1 MKNFILRA
9 FYILAAILASVPASV
24 ANPTGAPTIT
34 SALPDKTYYAEGV
47 VATESAIS
55 FTIADPDTANGS
67 FTNNAWT
74 GARITATSDNP
85 NLILPANAA
94 TAIGGSSGNRNV
106 TIKHEANI
114 TGSAN
119 VTVTISD
126 GTNQNTYTFR
136 VTVVPRPNYYWSILA
151 GSTNGTSGS
160 ANGTGTEASFNAPTG
175 MVRDSQGNLFVS
187 DVTNQLIRKI
197 TPAGVVTA
205 FAGTQGTAGFA
216 DGTGTA
222 ARFSSPS
229 QIAIDAS
236 ENLYVADGGN
246 NRIRKITPAGVVTTF
261 AGMGTASSLDGA
273 ALSATFNEP
282 TGIAISSTGVLYVSE
297 NTGKVIRKIENG
309 QVSTVAG
316 LAATAALTNGFG
328 TAARF
333 QAPNSILML
342 PNGNLLI
349 RDVTSAAFRLLNTV
363 TTEVTTLTTG
373 ATGFNSYASVDAQGN
388 LYLPLAANQLTLTS
402 DFDSANLVGSGTAGS
417 ALGVNTAATISDPR
431 SMVFAPDGTVYLVS
445 RGQNNIRVGTP
456 YPSLRNPGTQS
467 INEATRLAFSSTSL
481 QQLGAFSNAL
491 NTAGT
496 ATLPITMQLSVQ
508 SGTLDFNNV
517 AAPSGVTVTGVGTS
531 SVTLT
536 GDETAVNTY
545 LANFGYTP
553 NAGYINANANG
564 GSLASGAVSPDVL
577 SMRMSTANNLA
588 APITGSLNLLVRAAD
603 NKPRIVSALPDKT
616 YYADTTVATEAPITL
631 TVGDP
636 DTANTSFVNNA
647 STGGRITATS
657 DNPNLILPADIYTAI
672 GGTGSAR
679 TLTIKHQANITGSA
693 NVTVTINDGTN
704 QNTYTFKVTVAPT
717 PMLAVEQPAGTALA
731 IGGNASFG
739 NRTIGQSADLT
750 FTLRSQGELTL
761 LMSSGV
767 DISGAAASDF
777 SLVGSVPASLPA
789 GGNGTLTVRFTPT
802 TSGNRSATL
811 SIPTNDMRP
820 GRSPYTI
827 TLTGNGSATPTIAT
841 YANAT
846 SQVLGG
852 WVNGGNFTIGGVAGS
867 FSANTTKW
875 ISSETPNKVVD
886 ANTDSKFLIYR
897 NSNAGVILKPTNS
910 SLVFNRLALS
920 TANDASERD
929 PASFILYGSSSN
941 LTGSEGT
948 NIPISSLT
956 PIASGNVTMLDAR
969 KAGPTVIQ
977 FANSVAYTSYVVVF
991 PTVRNPATATGSQ
1004 VSEIQLSQG
1013 ATPPLAVAMAD
1024 ARGGQLSGS
1033 NFSFGSIGNSNP
1045 GTNWLAGESPD
1056 HAVDGNVNTKFAIFR
1071 SSGAGLLASP
1081 QAGPARMNILTLWTA
1096 DDAPERDPAT
1106 YQVYGFPTRITQT
1119 SGTLALGNGTLLA
1132 NGTVTLPAGR
1142 NSGPVQVD
1150 FDNGTAYSSYLV
1162 VFPTVKN
1169 SSSTNLTQI
1178 SEVQFSYNGTIT
1190 PSAGL
1195 IGNFTASAGSASA
1208 SQSFTVNGRGLSGPV
1223 TLTAPTGFEISTD
1236 NSTFSSSLQVNNP
1249 GGTIQ
1254 SVYRGAFGNYTTASD
1269 NIWSAGSG
1277 VEFPNQYAFAAITSN
1292 GSVVTWGFDT
1302 FGGNS
1307 TNVAGNLTSNVK
1319 AVYSNGGAFAA
1330 LKTDGSVVTWG
1341 NATFGGNST
1350 NVAGNLT
1357 SNVTAVYSTIAAF
1370 AALKTDGSVVTWGA
1384 AGSGGNSTIFNSFP
1398 QSYTSVAAQLT
1409 SNVTAVYSNPQAFAA
1424 LKNDGSV
1431 VTWGDAGFGGNSTSV
1446 AGNLSSNVTAVYS
1459 NPQAFAALK
1468 TNGSVVTWG
1477 DAVKGGNST
1486 NVSGG
1491 NLSSNVTAVYSN
1503 SYAFAALKAN
1513 GSVVTWGF
1521 ADWGGNSTKV
1531 TGGNLT
1537 SNVTAVY
1544 STPAAFAA
1552 LKANGSV
1559 VTWGDAAF
1567 GGNSTSV
1574 AGNLTSNVKAV
1585 YSTQQAFAA
1594 LKTDGSVVTWGDA
1607 ASGGNS
1613 TSVAGNLTSNVT
1625 AVYST
1630 RFAFA
1635 ALKTDGSVVTWG
1647 NADLGGN
1654 STSVS
1659 GNLSSNVTAVYSTP
1673 AAFAALKTDGSVVT
1687 WGDVRFGASGG
1698 PANIG
1703 AGFPIPATIYTR
1715 LSSTAPAG
1723 SVSGNLTLTSSGVGN
1738 QTVALSGTVSS
1749 VSAPTIAA
1757 SPASLGNFTTT
1768 FGSASASQSFTVNGT
1783 ALTANISVTAPSGFQ
1798 ISSDNATFSSS
1809 LSLTRTGG
1817 NVTAANVYARIAS
1830 SASVGPVSGNIT
1842 LASPGAEP
1850 KSVTLSGIVGSAAT
1864 PSISVTPVA
1873 LTGFTASFGSASAA
1887 QSFTVNGSGLSGPVN
1902 IIAPTGFEIST
1913 DNSTFSS
1920 SLRVNNAGTIQTV
1933 YRGAFGDYTT
1943 ASGKIWTAGS
1953 GGEFPNTLAFAALK
1967 ADGSV
1972 VTWGS
1977 GSGGDSRSVSGNLS
1991 SNVTALYSNDSA
2003 FAALKADGSLVTW
2016 GVGNNG
2022 GDSTSVSG
2030 NLSSN
2035 VKAVY
2040 STKYAFA
2047 ALKTDGSVVTWGNAN
2062 NGGNSTAVSG
2072 SLSSNVTGVYSN
2084 QLAFAALKDNGSVVT
2099 WGNADSGGNSSSVAG
2114 TLSSNVT
2121 AVYSN
2126 AFAFAALTSNG
2137 SVVTWGSANN
2147 GGNSTAVSGN
2157 LSSNVTAVHS
2167 NSFAFAALKANGS
2180 VVTWGFAA
2188 MGGNSTAVAGNLS
2201 SNVTAVYST
2210 SRAFAALKTDGSVVT
2225 WGDAAFG
2232 GNSSSVAGNLSSNV
2246 TAVYSTESAFAAL
2259 KTDGSVVTWGDAA
2272 NGGNSS
2278 SVAGN
2283 LSSNVTA
2290 VYSTQYAFAAL
2301 KTDGSVVTWGDAAY
2315 GGNSSSVSGNL
2326 SSNVKAVYSTAV
2338 AFAALKS
2345 DGSVVTWGNSQY
2357 GASGGPANIG
2367 AGFPIPATIYTRL
2380 SSTTPAGSVSGNLT
2394 LTSSGVGNQTV
2405 ALSGTV
2411 SSVSAPTIA
2420 ASPASLGNFTTTF
2433 GSASASQSFTVNGTA
2448 LTANISVTAPSGFQ
2462 ISSDNATFSSSLSL
2476 TRTGG
2481 NVTAANV
2488 YARIASSAS
2497 VGPVSGNIT
2506 LASPGAEPKSVTLS
2520 GIVGSAAT
2528 PSISVTPVALTG
2540 FTASFGSASAAQS
2553 FTVNGSNLTA
2563 NLTVGAPA
2571 GFEVS
2576 STVGGVFSAN
2586 LSLAPVS
2593 GTVAPTSLYTRL
2605 AATAQ
2610 AGANSGNLTL
2620 ASTGATSRQ
2629 VALSG
2634 TATLPYED
2642 WVAYWTTQNGSF
2654 SGATALGTADSDS
2667 DGYNNTTEFA
2677 FGGNP
2682 LAPAASIITV
2692 APAGGNITVTFLA
2705 RVGNGT
2711 TWTGGN
2717 ATGNGL
2723 NYQIQSTANLM
2734 LGFQSANVT
2743 VGLDSNQ
2750 SGIPSA
2756 DIPYQRWKFQAPI
2769 SGQMKFYRVKAGNA
2783 TTEPVGFLTMNITAG
2798 TGSAKRLSLISAP
2811 LLDTAS
2817 INGSVAGRLT
2827 GVTSANLTC
2836 SSANWTAGAL
2846 SQAATPYLI
2855 QMTSGNAT
2863 GHMLLI
2869 STTVNNTASTVT
2881 INSDDVAAANGNIA
2895 SLGIAVG
2902 DSFKIIP
2909 CDTLSSFLGT
2919 PATTAVLGNGT
2930 AANADTVILTTNGV
2944 SQGYYYSSNLT
2955 RWTRDAAGLA
2965 DSSNVPIRP
2974 DAGIQY
2980 SRLRNIPLSLTV
2992 IGKAPTMARK
3002 APVKNS
3008 GVTCLATF
3016 FPHNATL
3023 ASLGLQNLS
3032 NWTTGPSAAVADTV
3046 TILSNG
3052 ISSTY
3057 YHNGTN
3063 WVKNAFGNP
3072 ISNSVVIPAGASLLI
3087 NQRGSDPQTSIFS
3100 QPLPYS
3106 F

>member
-9 FYILAAILASVPASV
+9 FYILAAIFASVSASV
-24 ANPTGAPTIT
+24 ASPSGTPTIT
-34 SALPDKTYYAEGV
+34 SALPDKTYYADTT
-47 VATESAIS
+47 VATEAPITL
-55 FTIADPDTANGS
+55 TIADPDTAITS

-85 NLILPANAA
+85 NLILPADIY

-106 TIKHEANI
+106 TIKHQANI

-197 TPAGVVTA
+197 TPQGVVTT
-205 FAGTQGTAGFA
+205 FAGTQGAAGFA

-222 ARFSSPS
+222 AKFSSPS

-236 ENLYVADGGN
+236 DNLYVADGGN

-261 AGMGTASSLDGA
+261 AGTGTASSLDGA

-309 QVSTVAG
+309 QVTTVAG
-316 LAATAALTNGFG
+316 WAATSALTNGFG

-402 DFDSANLVGSGTAGS
+402 DFDSANLVGSGTPGS

-431 SMVFAPDGTVYLVS
+431 SMVFAPDGTAYLVS

-496 ATLPITMQLSVQ
+496 ATLPITLQLSVQ

-657 DNPNLILPADIYTAI
+657 DNPNLILPADMATAI
-672 GGTGSAR
+672 GGTTGNR
-679 TLTIKHQANITGSA
+679 TVTIKHQANITGSA

-761 LMSSGV
+761 LMSSGA

-956 PIASGNVTMLDAR
+956 QIASGNVTMLDAR

-1004 VSEIQLSQG
+1004 ISEIQLSQG
-1013 ATPPLAVAMAD
+1013 ANPPLAVAMAD

-1169 SSSTNLTQI
+1169 SPSTNLTQI

-1307 TNVAGNLTSNVK
+1307 TNVAGNLTSNVT

-1446 AGNLSSNVTAVYS
+1446 SGNLSSNVTAVYS

-1613 TSVAGNLTSNVT
+1613 TSVAGNLTSNVK

-1630 RFAFA
+1630 RYAFA

-1673 AAFAALKTDGSVVT
+1673 VAFAALKTDGSVVT
-1687 WGDVRFGASGG
+1687 WGDVRFGGSGG

-1873 LTGFTASFGSASAA
+1873 LTGFTAA
-1887 QSFTVNGSGLSGPVN
+1887 
-1902 IIAPTGFEIST
+1902 
-1913 DNSTFSS
+1913 
-1920 SLRVNNAGTIQTV
+1920 
-1933 YRGAFGDYTT
+1933 
-1943 ASGKIWTAGS
+1943 
-1953 GGEFPNTLAFAALK
+1953 
-1967 ADGSV
+1967 
-1972 VTWGS
+1972 
-1977 GSGGDSRSVSGNLS
+1977 
-1991 SNVTALYSNDSA
+1991 
-2003 FAALKADGSLVTW
+2003 
-2016 GVGNNG
+2016 
-2022 GDSTSVSG
+2022 
-2030 NLSSN
+2030 
-2035 VKAVY
+2035 
-2040 STKYAFA
+2040 
-2047 ALKTDGSVVTWGNAN
+2047 
-2062 NGGNSTAVSG
+2062 
-2072 SLSSNVTGVYSN
+2072 
-2084 QLAFAALKDNGSVVT
+2084 
-2099 WGNADSGGNSSSVAG
+2099 
-2114 TLSSNVT
+2114 
-2121 AVYSN
+2121 
-2126 AFAFAALTSNG
+2126 
-2137 SVVTWGSANN
+2137 
-2147 GGNSTAVSGN
+2147 
-2157 LSSNVTAVHS
+2157 
-2167 NSFAFAALKANGS
+2167 
-2180 VVTWGFAA
+2180 
-2188 MGGNSTAVAGNLS
+2188 
-2201 SNVTAVYST
+2201 
-2210 SRAFAALKTDGSVVT
+2210 
-2225 WGDAAFG
+2225 
-2232 GNSSSVAGNLSSNV
+2232 
-2246 TAVYSTESAFAAL
+2246 
-2259 KTDGSVVTWGDAA
+2259 
-2272 NGGNSS
+2272 
-2278 SVAGN
+2278 
-2283 LSSNVTA
+2283 
-2290 VYSTQYAFAAL
+2290 
-2301 KTDGSVVTWGDAAY
+2301 
-2315 GGNSSSVSGNL
+2315 
-2326 SSNVKAVYSTAV
+2326 
-2338 AFAALKS
+2338 
-2345 DGSVVTWGNSQY
+2345 
-2357 GASGGPANIG
+2357 
-2367 AGFPIPATIYTRL
+2367 
-2380 SSTTPAGSVSGNLT
+2380 
-2394 LTSSGVGNQTV
+2394 
-2405 ALSGTV
+2405 
-2411 SSVSAPTIA
+2411 
-2420 ASPASLGNFTTTF
+2420 
-2433 GSASASQSFTVNGTA
+2433 
-2448 LTANISVTAPSGFQ
+2448 
-2462 ISSDNATFSSSLSL
+2462 
-2476 TRTGG
+2476 
-2481 NVTAANV
+2481 
-2488 YARIASSAS
+2488 
-2497 VGPVSGNIT
+2497 
-2506 LASPGAEPKSVTLS
+2506 
-2520 GIVGSAAT
+2520 
-2528 PSISVTPVALTG
+2528 
-2540 FTASFGSASAAQS
+2540 FGSASAAQS

-2654 SGATALGTADSDS
+2654 SGATALGTADPDS
-2667 DGYNNTTEFA
+2667 DGYNNTAEFA
-2677 FGGNP
+2677 FGSNP
-2682 LAPAASIITV
+2682 LAPAASNITV

-2743 VGLDSNQ
+2743 VGLESNQ

-2769 SGQMKFYRVKAGNA
+2769 SGQMRFYRVKAGNA

>member
-1 MKNFILRA
+1 LLALGSLACSFLPAQAQYADWSTNPPKILPNERPGSAVVFFTGSGRQFPNEAA
-9 FYILAAILASVPASV
+9 FAALKSDGSVVTWGNGGYGGNSTSVSGNLSSNVTAVYSNQLAFAALKSDGSVVTWGDAPSGGNSASVSGNLSSNVTAVYSNGYAFAALKSDGSVVTWGDATYGGNSASV
-24 ANPTGAPTIT
+24 
-34 SALPDKTYYAEGV
+34 
-47 VATESAIS
+47 
-55 FTIADPDTANGS
+55 
-67 FTNNAWT
+67 
-74 GARITATSDNP
+74 
-85 NLILPANAA
+85 
-94 TAIGGSSGNRNV
+94 SGNLSSNV
-106 TIKHEANI
+106 TAVYSNGYAFAALKTDGSVVTWGDAS
-114 TGSAN
+114 TGGNSTSVSGNLTSN
-119 VTVTISD
+119 VT
-126 GTNQNTYTFR
+126 
-136 VTVVPRPNYYWSILA
+136 A
-151 GSTNGTSGS
+151 
-160 ANGTGTEASFNAPTG
+160 
-175 MVRDSQGNLFVS
+175 
-187 DVTNQLIRKI
+187 
-197 TPAGVVTA
+197 
-205 FAGTQGTAGFA
+205 
-216 DGTGTA
+216 
-222 ARFSSPS
+222 
-229 QIAIDAS
+229 
-236 ENLYVADGGN
+236 
-246 NRIRKITPAGVVTTF
+246 
-261 AGMGTASSLDGA
+261 
-273 ALSATFNEP
+273 
-282 TGIAISSTGVLYVSE
+282 
-297 NTGKVIRKIENG
+297 
-309 QVSTVAG
+309 
-316 LAATAALTNGFG
+316 
-328 TAARF
+328 
-333 QAPNSILML
+333 
-342 PNGNLLI
+342 
-349 RDVTSAAFRLLNTV
+349 
-363 TTEVTTLTTG
+363 
-373 ATGFNSYASVDAQGN
+373 
-388 LYLPLAANQLTLTS
+388 
-402 DFDSANLVGSGTAGS
+402 
-417 ALGVNTAATISDPR
+417 
-431 SMVFAPDGTVYLVS
+431 VYS
-445 RGQNNIRVGTP
+445 
-456 YPSLRNPGTQS
+456 
-467 INEATRLAFSSTSL
+467 TRLAFAALKSDGSVVTWGDATFGGNSTSVSGNL
-481 QQLGAFSNAL
+481 SSNVTAVYSNVYAFAALKSDGSVVTWGNPSSGGNSTSVSGNLSSNVKAVYSNPQAFAALKNDGSVVTWGKPTSGGNSASVSGNLSSNVTAVYSNAYAFAAL
-491 NTAGT
+491 KSDGSVVTWGLDTFGGNSTSVSGNLSSNVKAVYSTQLAFAALKTNGSVVTWGDASSGGYSTAVSGNLSTNVTAVYAIKNAFAALKADGSIVTWGSAGSGGAGGPTGT
-496 ATLPITMQLSVQ
+496 GFTSVQ
-508 SGTLDFNNV
+508 SVHYYQPGPSISASTDNITSTTTTLRGEVTSQGNSPVIARGFVYALASVSEPKIGDAGVTQVAVSGSGLGSYSQLLSGLTPNTAYVFRAYVVNGEGTTYSAPANLSTNLPPVITSGGGNATLATSVAENSLAVSTVSATDADAGQTITYSISGGADAARFAIGSTSGVLTFV
-517 AAPSGVTVTGVGTS
+517 AAP
-531 SVTLT
+531 
-536 GDETAVNTY
+536 DFEAP
-545 LANFGYTP
+545 AD
-553 NAGYINANANG
+553 A
-564 GSLASGAVSPDVL
+564 D
-577 SMRMSTANNLA
+577 ANNVYTVIVQA
-588 APITGSLNLLVRAAD
+588 TD
-603 NKPRIVSALPDKT
+603 NGNTPKSAT
-616 YYADTTVATEAPITL
+616 Q
-631 TVGDP
+631 
-636 DTANTSFVNNA
+636 
-647 STGGRITATS
+647 
-657 DNPNLILPADIYTAI
+657 
-672 GGTGSAR
+672 
-679 TLTIKHQANITGSA
+679 TLTI
-693 NVTVTINDGTN
+693 TVTNVLDNG
-704 QNTYTFKVTVAPT
+704 V
-717 PMLAVEQPAGTALA
+717 LAVEQPAGSALA
-731 IGGNASFG
+731 SGNGSVGFG
-739 NRTIGQSADLT
+739 NRTIGQPAELT
-750 FTLRSQGELTL
+750 FTLRSQGEAAL
-761 LMSSGV
+761 LLPSGAV
-767 DISGAAASDF
+767 ISGAAASDF
-777 SLVGSVPASLPA
+777 SLVGSVAASLPT
-789 GGNGTLTVRFTPT
+789 GGNTTFTVRFSPT
-802 TSGNRSATL
+802 ASGNRSATL
-811 SIPTNDMRP
+811 SIPTNDTRP

-827 TLTGNGSATPTIAT
+827 TLTGNGSATPTIASYT
-841 YANAT
+841 TAA

-875 ISSETPNKVVD
+875 LSSETPDKVVD
-886 ANTDSKFLIYR
+886 ANTGSKFLISR

-941 LTGSEGT
+941 LTGTEGT
-948 NIPISSLT
+948 NIPVSSLT
-956 PIASGNVTMLDAR
+956 QIASGNVTMLDAR
-969 KAGPTVIQ
+969 NAGPTVVQ
-977 FANSVAYTSYVVVF
+977 FANTVAYTSYVVVF
-991 PTVRNPATATGSQ
+991 PAVRNPATAVGMQ
-1004 VSEIQLSQG
+1004 ISEIQLSQG
-1013 ATPPLAVAMAD
+1013 ANPPLAVAMAD

-1056 HAVDGNVNTKFAIFR
+1056 HAMDGNAGTKFAIFR

-1081 QAGPARMNILTLWTA
+1081 QAGPARMNTLTLWTA
-1096 DDAPERDPAT
+1096 NDAPERDPAT

-1119 SGTLALGNGTLLA
+1119 SGTLAVGNGTLLA
-1132 NGTVTLPAGR
+1132 NGTVTLPADR

-1223 TLTAPTGFEISTD
+1223 TLIAPTGFEISTD

-1307 TNVAGNLTSNVK
+1307 TNVAGNLTSDVT

-1341 NATFGGNST
+1341 DAAFGGNST
-1350 NVAGNLT
+1350 NVAGKLS

-1370 AALKTDGSVVTWGA
+1370 AALKTDGSVVTWGN
-1384 AGSGGNSTIFNSFP
+1384 AGSGGNST
-1398 QSYTSVAAQLT
+1398 SVAGNLT
-1409 SNVTAVYSNPQAFAA
+1409 SNVTAVYSTQAAFAA
-1424 LKNDGSV
+1424 LKANGSV
-1431 VTWGDAGFGGNSTSV
+1431 VTWGDAAFGGNSTSV

-1477 DAVKGGNST
+1477 NALYGGNST

-1585 YSTQQAFAA
+1585 HSTQLAFAA

-1607 ASGGNS
+1607 AFGGNS
-1613 TSVAGNLTSNVT
+1613 TSVAGNLTSNVK

-1630 RFAFA
+1630 RYAFA

-1647 NADLGGN
+1647 SDSSGGN
-1654 STSVS
+1654 STSVA
-1659 GNLSSNVTAVYSTP
+1659 GKLSSNVTAVYSTP

-1687 WGDVRFGASGG
+1687 WGDVRFGASGD

-1783 ALTANISVTAPSGFQ
+1783 ALTANIT
-1798 ISSDNATFSSS
+1798 
-1809 LSLTRTGG
+1809 
-1817 NVTAANVYARIAS
+1817 
-1830 SASVGPVSGNIT
+1830 
-1842 LASPGAEP
+1842 
-1850 KSVTLSGIVGSAAT
+1850 
-1864 PSISVTPVA
+1864 
-1873 LTGFTASFGSASAA
+1873 
-1887 QSFTVNGSGLSGPVN
+1887 
-1902 IIAPTGFEIST
+1902 
-1913 DNSTFSS
+1913 
-1920 SLRVNNAGTIQTV
+1920 
-1933 YRGAFGDYTT
+1933 
-1943 ASGKIWTAGS
+1943 
-1953 GGEFPNTLAFAALK
+1953 
-1967 ADGSV
+1967 
-1972 VTWGS
+1972 
-1977 GSGGDSRSVSGNLS
+1977 
-1991 SNVTALYSNDSA
+1991 
-2003 FAALKADGSLVTW
+2003 
-2016 GVGNNG
+2016 
-2022 GDSTSVSG
+2022 
-2030 NLSSN
+2030 
-2035 VKAVY
+2035 
-2040 STKYAFA
+2040 
-2047 ALKTDGSVVTWGNAN
+2047 
-2062 NGGNSTAVSG
+2062 
-2072 SLSSNVTGVYSN
+2072 
-2084 QLAFAALKDNGSVVT
+2084 
-2099 WGNADSGGNSSSVAG
+2099 
-2114 TLSSNVT
+2114 
-2121 AVYSN
+2121 
-2126 AFAFAALTSNG
+2126 
-2137 SVVTWGSANN
+2137 
-2147 GGNSTAVSGN
+2147 
-2157 LSSNVTAVHS
+2157 
-2167 NSFAFAALKANGS
+2167 
-2180 VVTWGFAA
+2180 
-2188 MGGNSTAVAGNLS
+2188 
-2201 SNVTAVYST
+2201 
-2210 SRAFAALKTDGSVVT
+2210 
-2225 WGDAAFG
+2225 
-2232 GNSSSVAGNLSSNV
+2232 
-2246 TAVYSTESAFAAL
+2246 
-2259 KTDGSVVTWGDAA
+2259 
-2272 NGGNSS
+2272 
-2278 SVAGN
+2278 
-2283 LSSNVTA
+2283 
-2290 VYSTQYAFAAL
+2290 
-2301 KTDGSVVTWGDAAY
+2301 
-2315 GGNSSSVSGNL
+2315 
-2326 SSNVKAVYSTAV
+2326 
-2338 AFAALKS
+2338 
-2345 DGSVVTWGNSQY
+2345 
-2357 GASGGPANIG
+2357 
-2367 AGFPIPATIYTRL
+2367 
-2380 SSTTPAGSVSGNLT
+2380 
-2394 LTSSGVGNQTV
+2394 
-2405 ALSGTV
+2405 
-2411 SSVSAPTIA
+2411 
-2420 ASPASLGNFTTTF
+2420 
-2433 GSASASQSFTVNGTA
+2433 
-2448 LTANISVTAPSGFQ
+2448 VTAPSGFQ

-2563 NLTVGAPA
+2563 NITVGAPA

-2634 TATLPYED
+2634 TVTLPYED
-2642 WVAYWTTQNGSF
+2642 WVAYWATQNGSF

-2667 DGYNNTTEFA
+2667 DGYNNTAEFA
-2677 FGGNP
+2677 FGSNP
-2682 LAPAASIITV
+2682 LAPTASNITV